1 MGKFPI
7 YNGGMRS
14 NPVAPHSRYKP
25 LFRLLRPV
33 VRWALRSGVDYRE
46 FMEEVKPVFLE
57 AAVQE
62 LAISNT
68 KVTDSSLSILSGLHR
83 KEVRSWR
90 EAQASTTNAEG
101 EQVPFIAGQ
110 RRPSLP
116 SQLVAHWLSSEA
128 AMTLPLNG
136 DPQSFMSLA
145 QKISTDVHP
154 HALLTVLERQGVVLV
169 DNERQFVTLSKRAY
183 MPAGA
188 DEQGDS
194 AQELLADS
202 VSDHL
207 SSGLHNISSPPQDHH
222 LDQSVIADGLSRAS
236 VDILERLATDLWLDA
251 MSKVIKAATPLCEH
265 DEPRGGNQR
274 FRMGMFS
281 YRDTMDSH
289 K

>member
-1 MGKFPI
+1 M
-7 YNGGMRS
+7 YNDGMSS

-62 LAISNT
+62 LAMSKT

-90 EAQASTTNAEG
+90 EAQVLTTNAEG
-101 EQVPFIAGQ
+101 EQVPFIVGQ

-128 AMTLPLNG
+128 PLTLPLNG
-136 DPQSFMSLA
+136 EQLSFMSMA
-145 QKISTDVHP
+145 QKLSTDVHP
-154 HALLTVLERQGVVLV
+154 HALLTVLERQGIVQI
-169 DNERQFVTLSKRAY
+169 DAERQFVTLSKRAY
-183 MPAGA
+183 MPAA
-188 DEQGDS
+188 DNAEGYS

-207 SSGLHNISSPPQDHH
+207 SAGLHNISSSPQDHH
-222 LDQSVIADGLSRAS
+222 LDQSVFADGLSRAS
-236 VDILERLATDLWLDA
+236 VDALERLATDLWLDA

-281 YRDTMDSH
+281 YRDTMDSQ